1 MYFLFIKVIEQKY
14 KNDIFLALESV
25 DINKASYFDA
35 YNLDISLTD
44 QIPILKGLFLP
55 EEEKYEKQIIITA
68 MVKEIKQVEEFVKI
82 LEESGMEIRNQE
94 IIRLMTMPI
103 NYYFESGM
111 K

>member
-1 MYFLFIKVIEQKY
+1 MHFLFIKVIEQKY

-55 EEEKYEKQIIITA
+55 GEEKYDKQIIITA
-68 MVKEIKQVEEFVKI
+68 MVKEIKQVEEFIKI
-82 LEESGMEIRNQE
+82 LEESGMDIRNQE

-103 NYYFESGM
+103 NYYFEAGM

>member
-1 MYFLFIKVIEQKY
+1 MHFLFIKVIEQKY

-35 YNLDISLTD
+35 YNLDILLTD

-55 EEEKYEKQIIITA
+55 EEEKYDKQIIITA
-68 MVKEIKQVEEFVKI
+68 MVKEIKQVEEFIKI
-82 LEESGMEIRNQE
+82 LEESGMDIRNQE

-103 NYYFESGM
+103 NYYFEAGM

>member
-1 MYFLFIKVIEQKY
+1 MQFLFIKVIEQKY

-35 YNLDISLTD
+35 YNLDISMTD
-44 QIPILKGLFLP
+44 KIPILKGLFLP
-55 EEEKYEKQIIITA
+55 EEEKYDKQIIITA
-68 MVKEIKQVEEFVKI
+68 MIKDRKQIEDFIKI
-82 LEESGMEIRNQE
+82 LEESGMDIRNKE

-103 NYYFESGM
+103 DYYFEADI